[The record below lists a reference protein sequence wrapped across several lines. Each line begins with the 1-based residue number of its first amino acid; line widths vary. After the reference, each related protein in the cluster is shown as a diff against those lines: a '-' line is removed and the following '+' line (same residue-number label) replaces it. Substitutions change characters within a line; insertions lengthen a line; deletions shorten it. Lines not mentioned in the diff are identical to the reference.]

1 MDRDHLFRTCREH
14 VGHNGIPRCVITVST
29 RTVHC
34 THTYSACSGTA
45 IYVYLILSNAPLS
58 TSFVSNVICDFRLDG
73 TIVGHFRHDT
83 DGTNIFQ
90 YNVLAFSQEQ
100 LLVRNR
106 GQSKQCGC
114 GGNQLPVRACSVG
127 TRNID
132 CPSGL
137 ASFAS

>member
-100 LLVRNR
+100 LAPASHTISIETTGMDSSYVIFD
-106 GQSKQCGC
+106 
-114 GGNQLPVRACSVG
+114 RAVY
-127 TRNID
+127 T
-132 CPSGL
+132 
-137 ASFAS
+137 